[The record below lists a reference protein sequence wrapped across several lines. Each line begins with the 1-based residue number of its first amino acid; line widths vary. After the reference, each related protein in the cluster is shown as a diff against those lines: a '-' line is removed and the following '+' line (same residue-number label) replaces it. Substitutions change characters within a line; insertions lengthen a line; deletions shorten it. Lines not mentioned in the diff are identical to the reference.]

1 MKKQKSKEELILE
14 NRLKSKIQELFWGF
28 KVFIDKPELE
38 LCEVEVFNGLLSRER
53 GATTSTVIYP
63 QNPKQ
68 KLRFRTER
76 FNAEVYGKGIKA
88 HYYHEFTHI
97 YDYYNMMKLFDIN
110 ELASYTRLYSEFHA
124 SEIEMKIAMGFSN
137 AFVSK
142 NVSLAEE
149 ISIGPNDINLGEYIK
164 NETSSYH
171 REIPVRFKEYSE
183 NSTPSSLANLLH
195 KLVNHSMYYYSKVHF
210 LEKYCIDD
218 FSDKVDM
225 SIFPD
230 ILGEDIKHIFELLK
244 TDTIDK
250 SILVSLKEYGSKISD
265 NFFEKYKS
273 D

>member
-1 MKKQKSKEELILE
+1 MKKHKSKEELILE
-14 NRLKSKIQELFWGF
+14 IRLKSKIQELFRDF
-28 KVFIDKPELE
+28 KVFMDKPELE
-38 LCEVEVFNGLLSRER
+38 LCEVEVFNGLLSREQ

-76 FNAEVYGKGIKA
+76 FNAEIYGKGIKA

-97 YDYYNMMKLFDIN
+97 YDYYNMVKLFDVN
-110 ELASYTRLYSEFHA
+110 ELASYTGLYSEFHA
-124 SEIEMKIAMGFSN
+124 SEIEMKIAMGFSTV
-137 AFVSK
+137 FVSK
-142 NVSLAEE
+142 NISLAEK

-164 NETSSYH
+164 NETSSYN
-171 REIPVRFKEYSE
+171 REIPVWFKEYYE
-183 NSTPSSLANLLH
+183 NPTPNSLANLLH
-195 KLVNHSMYYYSKVHF
+195 RLVNHSMYYYSRVYF

-230 ILGEDIKHIFELLK
+230 ILGEEIKHVFELLK
-244 TDTIDK
+244 TDIIDK
-250 SILVSLKEYGSKISD
+250 SILVSLKEYESKISD
-265 NFFEKYKS
+265 KFLEKYKP